1 MVSQQQTHEHANHT
15 GSNDDNRDLSHPA
28 PREYWNGLRYIE
40 LEMSPLGPG
49 DGNGIIYL
57 SCCHGIL

>member
-1 MVSQQQTHEHANHT
+1 MVSQQQTHEHSNHT
-15 GSNDDNRDLSHPA
+15 GSNDDNRDLILLQGNTGMVV
-28 PREYWNGLRYIE
+28 RCIE
-40 LEMSPLGPG
+40 LEVSPLGPG

>member
-1 MVSQQQTHEHANHT
+1 MVSQEQTHEHANHT
-15 GSNDDNRDLSHPA
+15 GSNDDNRDLILLQLNSGMVV
-28 PREYWNGLRYIE
+28 RGIE

-57 SCCHGIL
+57 SCCHGTL